1 MSLAALLA
9 GFALG
14 GSLIAAI
21 GAQNAFVIR
30 QGVLNSHVLAICLF
44 CTLSDAVLIWGG
56 TFGLGALLK
65 AIPQLESLMRLGGAI
80 FLFWYATKAFRRA
93 LHPSGMAVDE
103 SAAQSLG
110 RALAM
115 CAAFTWLNPHV
126 YLDTVILL
134 GSIGNQFV
142 PNQWWFALGA
152 ATASFVWFFSLGYGA
167 KLLSRYMASVRFWQ
181 VLDSL
186 IAVVMFAIALSLL
199 FGKL

>member
-1 MSLAALLA
+1 VSLAALLA